1 MYKPE
6 STVIRPREI
15 KERFEAMQG
24 SGDDRIK
31 VLAHQNGVSEK
42 TVRQFL
48 QESFKEDSAT
58 VVFPEAKIEEPKLT
72 FKEGDPV
79 YHLVVER
86 LEYLEQVIK
95 KATDEYKVLAAYIK
109 GERT

>member
-31 VLAHQNGVSEK
+31 VLAHQNGITEK

-48 QESFKEDSAT
+48 QESYSEEWQ
-58 VVFPEAKIEEPKLT
+58 VEFPEVKKEEPQLS

-86 LEYLEQVIK
+86 LDYLEQVIK
-95 KATDEYKVLAAYIK
+95 KATDEYNELAAYIK

>member
-31 VLAHQNGVSEK
+31 VLAHQNGVTEK
-42 TVRQFL
+42 TVRQLL
-48 QESFKEDSAT
+48 QESYNEDMT

-86 LEYLEQVIK
+86 LDYLEQVIK
-95 KATDEYKVLAAYIK
+95 KATDEYNELAGYIK

>member
-6 STVIRPREI
+6 NTVIRPREI

-31 VLAHQNGVSEK
+31 VLAHQNGITEK

-48 QESFKEDSAT
+48 QENYSEEWQAEFSEVK
-58 VVFPEAKIEEPKLT
+58 KEEPQLS

-86 LEYLEQVIK
+86 LDYLEQVIK
-95 KATDEYKVLAAYIK
+95 KATDEYNELARYIK

>member
-6 STVIRPREI
+6 NMVIRPREI

-31 VLAHQNGVSEK
+31 VLAHQNGVTEK
-42 TVRQFL
+42 TVRQLL
-48 QESFKEDSAT
+48 QESYNEDMT
-58 VVFPEAKIEEPKLT
+58 VVFPEVKIEEPKLT

-86 LEYLEQVIK
+86 LDYLEKVIK
-95 KATDEYKVLAAYIK
+95 KATDEYNELAAYIK
-109 GERT
+109 GERA

>member
-31 VLAHQNGVSEK
+31 VLAHQNGITEK

-48 QESFKEDSAT
+48 QESYSEEWQAE
-58 VVFPEAKIEEPKLT
+58 FPEVKKEEPQLS

-86 LEYLEQVIK
+86 LDYLEQVIK
-95 KATDEYKVLAAYIK
+95 KATDEYNELARYIK

>member
-31 VLAHQNGVSEK
+31 VLAHQNGITEK

-48 QESFKEDSAT
+48 QESYSEEWQAE
-58 VVFPEAKIEEPKLT
+58 FPEEKKEEPQLS

-86 LEYLEQVIK
+86 LDYLEQVIK
-95 KATDEYKVLAAYIK
+95 KATDEYNELAGYIK

>member
-31 VLAHQNGVSEK
+31 VLAHQNGITEK

-48 QESFKEDSAT
+48 QESYNEDMP
-58 VVFPEAKIEEPKLT
+58 VVFPEVKKEEPQLS

-86 LEYLEQVIK
+86 LDYLEQVIK
-95 KATDEYKVLAAYIK
+95 KATDEYNELAAYIK

>member
-6 STVIRPREI
+6 NMVIRPREI

-31 VLAHQNGVSEK
+31 VLAHQNGLSEK

-86 LEYLEQVIK
+86 LDYLEQVIK
-95 KATDEYKVLAAYIK
+95 KATDEYNELAAYIK
-109 GERT
+109 GERA

>member
-31 VLAHQNGVSEK
+31 VLAHQNGVTEK

-48 QESFKEDSAT
+48 QETYNDDWMAEQ
-58 VVFPEAKIEEPKLT
+58 FPEEKPAEPQLT

-86 LEYLEQVIK
+86 LDYLEKVIK
-95 KATDEYKVLAAYIK
+95 KATGEYNGLAAYIK
-109 GERT
+109 GERA

>member
-6 STVIRPREI
+6 NMVIRPREI

-31 VLAHQNGVSEK
+31 VLAHQNGVTEK
-42 TVRQFL
+42 TVRQLL
-48 QESFKEDSAT
+48 QESYNEDMT
-58 VVFPEAKIEEPKLT
+58 VVFPEEKIAEPKLT

-86 LEYLEQVIK
+86 LDYLEQVIK
-95 KATDEYKVLAAYIK
+95 KATDEYNELAGYIK

>member
-31 VLAHQNGVSEK
+31 VLAHQNGITEK

-48 QESFKEDSAT
+48 QENYSEEWQAE
-58 VVFPEAKIEEPKLT
+58 FPEVKKEEPQLS

-86 LEYLEQVIK
+86 LDYLEQVIK
-95 KATDEYKVLAAYIK
+95 KATDEYNELARYIK